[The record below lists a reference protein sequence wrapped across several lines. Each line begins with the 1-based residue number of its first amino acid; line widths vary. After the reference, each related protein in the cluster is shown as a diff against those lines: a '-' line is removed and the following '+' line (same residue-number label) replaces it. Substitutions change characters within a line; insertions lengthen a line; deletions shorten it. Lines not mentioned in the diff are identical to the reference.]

1 MDWYHTLEVSWML
14 LTIAKVLLVIFS
26 IGLILVVL
34 LQSGKSAGLS
44 GAITGGAEQL
54 VGRKA
59 RGFDA
64 VLAKITAGLAIGFIG
79 LTLWVAWLVANA

>member
-1 MDWYHTLEVSWML
+1 ML
-14 LTIAKVLLVIFS
+14 TFAKVLLVIFC

-44 GAITGGAEQL
+44 GAITGGAEQM

-64 VLAKITAGLAIGFIG
+64 VLAKITAGLAVGFIVVC
-79 LTLWVAWLVANA
+79 LWVAWLVANANA